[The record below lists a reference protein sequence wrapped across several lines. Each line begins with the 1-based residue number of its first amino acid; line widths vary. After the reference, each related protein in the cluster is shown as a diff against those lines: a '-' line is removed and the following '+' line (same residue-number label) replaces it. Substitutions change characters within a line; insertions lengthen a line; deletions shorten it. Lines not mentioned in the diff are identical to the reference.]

1 MKEEA
6 DMNVPVNFL
15 NKIDTTAN
23 GAVISCYNTEG
34 KCFWVRYYAKGQSV
48 SGNFPKLHTHLHG
61 ELLIHLNGS
70 VLYNI
75 GGNEFSPKEGDVIV
89 ARAGEPHNPVV
100 INDEMYEYL
109 QIDFPHDAF
118 NVREISDYLMH
129 VFKNGEVCSANFLV
143 PNSENRDK
151 ILKSTRK
158 IIAALSNN
166 SLNKM
171 LIYSYV
177 IQLMDAI
184 NTTFL
189 NQASV
194 YGSNHTVLPVD
205 TAVSYIYSNLSDIQ
219 SVKEIACHIGLSTS
233 QLTRLFKKHFDCTPY
248 EFIVEKRI
256 ENAKVLMC
264 YNGES
269 VSEASRKSGFRDYSN
284 FIALFKKKTGMTPL
298 AYKKKNI

>member
-1 MKEEA
+1 M
-6 DMNVPVNFL
+6 DVPVNFL

-23 GAVISCYNTEG
+23 GAVISCYNTQG

-48 SGNFPKLHTHLHG
+48 SGKFPKLHTHLHG

-70 VLYNI
+70 VVYNI

-89 ARAGEPHNPVV
+89 ARAGEPHNPVI

-109 QIDFPHDAF
+109 QLDFPYDAF
-118 NVREISDYLMH
+118 SVSDISDYLMCI
-129 VFKNGEVCSANFLV
+129 FKNKEVCSSNYLV
-143 PNSENRDK
+143 PDSEKRDT

-177 IQLMDAI
+177 IQLMDSI
-184 NTTFL
+184 NSTFL
-189 NQASV
+189 NQATKDASKHIT
-194 YGSNHTVLPVD
+194 SPAD
-205 TAVSYIYSNLSDIQ
+205 AAVGYIYSNLSVIK
-219 SVKEIACHIGLSTS
+219 SVKEVAVHINMSTS
-233 QLTRLFKKHFDCTPY
+233 QLTRLFKKHFGCTPY

-269 VSEASRKSGFRDYSN
+269 VSEACRKSGFKNYSN
-284 FIALFKKKTGMTPL
+284 FIALFKNKTGMTPL
-298 AYKKKNI
+298 AYKKKNQ